1 MAEKS
6 PQELIQ
12 IDLDPP
18 RKNWMD
24 PSVDFESRRGT
35 WSYPGGAKSIK
46 YMDFANPRE
55 WSPTDEDWKL
65 PENWQQII
73 HDGFKE
79 RLSKYRSL
87 QIFMDTCVRCGAC
100 ADKCHFFIG
109 SGDPKN
115 MPVLRSELL
124 RSIYRN
130 DFTLAGKILGVFA
143 GGRKLTEDVLK
154 EWFYY
159 FFQCTEC
166 RRCSVYCPYGIDTAE
181 VTMMA
186 RELMMLV
193 GLNINWIVEPV
204 ANCQRTGNHL
214 GIQPHTFK
222 DNIEFLCEELED
234 DLGITVDPV
243 INKKGADVL
252 FIIPSADYFA
262 DPGTFTFVG
271 YLMLFKQI
279 GLDYTMT
286 AYASEGG
293 NFGLFTSHDTIK
305 KLNYKIYHEAK
316 RLGVKWILGGECG
329 HMWRVMH
336 QYMDTMNGPADFL
349 EVPRSPITGTVFENA
364 RSTKMV
370 HICEFT
376 SDLIRNKKIKLDPS
390 RNDKYRVTFHDSCN
404 PARALGLFEE
414 PRYILNN
421 VCNNYFEMPENTIR
435 EHTFCCA
442 GGAGLGNDENMEM
455 RLRGGLPR
463 GNALKHVRDEHDV
476 NLMSCI
482 CAIDRATLPPLAQ
495 YWAPGVEISGVHEL
509 VANALV
515 MDGEPERTKNLRG
528 EPLKEET
535 EDTTDV

>member
-1 MAEKS
+1 
-6 PQELIQ
+6 
-12 IDLDPP
+12 
-18 RKNWMD
+18 
-24 PSVDFESRRGT
+24 
-35 WSYPGGAKSIK
+35 
-46 YMDFANPRE
+46 
-55 WSPTDEDWKL
+55 
-65 PENWQQII
+65 
-73 HDGFKE
+73 
-79 RLSKYRSL
+79 
-87 QIFMDTCVRCGAC
+87 
-100 ADKCHFFIG
+100 
-109 SGDPKN
+109 
-115 MPVLRSELL
+115 VLRSELL

-130 DFTLAGKILGVFA
+130 DFTLAGKILGTFA

-193 GLNINWIVEPV
+193 GLNINWIAEPV

-262 DPGTFTFVG
+262 DPGTYTFIG

-364 RSTKMV
+364 RTTKMV

-463 GNALKHVRDEHDV
+463 GNALKYVRDTHDV

-482 CAIDRATLPPLAQ
+482 CAIDRATLPPLAE